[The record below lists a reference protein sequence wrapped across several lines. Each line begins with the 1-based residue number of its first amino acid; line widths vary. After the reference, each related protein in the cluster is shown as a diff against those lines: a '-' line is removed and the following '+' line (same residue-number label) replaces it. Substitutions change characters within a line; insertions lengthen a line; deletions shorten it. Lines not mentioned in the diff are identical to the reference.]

1 MSGPGVG
8 PAAAAAVANG
18 LLAGLN
24 AGTNPS
30 VLQIYGGAQ
39 PAAGLPGAGP
49 LICEVE
55 LQRPAGVVSGGALQ
69 LAIDGAGGVAAVAAT
84 PTWARLLDGA
94 GAWFLDLRARLLTT
108 TLGLLAISI
117 RKHRYYGFALSDH
130 FGRAEARL
138 AGLDLV
144 AERRTRVRF
153 FVAQLELRK
162 LVIDAVA
169 PDTQRLDPLAAPFFI
184 FRGSRSWR

>member
-94 GAWFLDLRARLLTT
+94 GAWFLDLRARLSVEAEDPLDPQPVVVHASAVDV
-108 TLGLLAISI
+108 GALLRVTA
-117 RKHRYYGFALSDH
+117 GALSVL
-130 FGRAEARL
+130 G
-138 AGLDLV
+138 
-144 AERRTRVRF
+144 
-153 FVAQLELRK
+153 
-162 LVIDAVA
+162 
-169 PDTQRLDPLAAPFFI
+169 
-184 FRGSRSWR
+184 